1 VLNPSLATPPLFFFS
16 RLRRSDPLRVR
27 SRLVVGAAD
36 AVFEGIKEKYTEAM
50 ARDDVKAIVL
60 TGERS
65 RLNCAPYLKLSS
77 LLTILSTFDHSS
89 YLKY

>member
-1 VLNPSLATPPLFFFS
+1 
-16 RLRRSDPLRVR
+16 
-27 SRLVVGAAD
+27 VVGAAD

-77 LLTILSTFDHSS
+77 LLTILSP
-89 YLKY
+89 L

>member
-1 VLNPSLATPPLFFFS
+1 VLIATFFSS

-27 SRLVVGAAD
+27 SRPVVGAAD
-36 AVFEGIKEKYTEAM
+36 SVFEGIKEKYTEAM

-65 RLNCAPYLKLSS
+65 RLNSAPYLR
-77 LLTILSTFDHSS
+77 FC
-89 YLKY
+89 